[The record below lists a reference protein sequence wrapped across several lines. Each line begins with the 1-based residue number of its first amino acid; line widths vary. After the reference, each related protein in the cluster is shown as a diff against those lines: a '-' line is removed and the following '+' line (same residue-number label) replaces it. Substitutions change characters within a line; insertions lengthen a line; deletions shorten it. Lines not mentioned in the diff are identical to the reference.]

1 MTQGKEG
8 VPILFN
14 TNIERSFNIVLLK
27 ALKFPVLL
35 TDLMIPDERTQS
47 ILMLESEF
55 L

>member
-1 MTQGKEG
+1 MTQGKQG
-8 VPILFN
+8 FRFCSD

-27 ALKFPVLL
+27 ALKVPVLL

-47 ILMLESEF
+47 ILMLKSKF